1 MTDQQHRRRHAHRTV
16 RRAESGIDVVLVT
29 GLSGAGRG
37 TAAKVLED
45 LGWYVADNLPP
56 ELIARM
62 VDLGLAAGSRITQL
76 AVVMDVRSRGF
87 TGDLDWVRNELA
99 TRDIHPRVLFME
111 ASDDILV
118 RRYENNRRSHPLQGN
133 QTLAEGIAAERAMLA
148 PVRAS
153 ADLVIDTSTL
163 SVRALRE
170 SIERAFGGEA
180 VAQTSVTVESFG
192 FKYGLPMDADMVM
205 DVRFLPNPHWVD
217 ELRPHTGQH
226 PAVRDYVLSQPGA
239 EEFLQTYHQ
248 LLRLVV
254 DGYSREGKRYMTVAI
269 GCTGGKHR
277 SVAMAEAL
285 AGLLERQ
292 RAPVGAGAAP
302 RSGSRMSPVE
312 SGIVALGGGHG
323 LYATLSAAR
332 RLTPHV
338 TAVVTVADDGG
349 SSGRLRSELDIV
361 PPGDL
366 RMALAALA
374 SDSPHG
380 RLWATI
386 IQHRFGGSGALAG
399 HPIGNLM
406 LAGLNEVLADPVA
419 ALDELGRD
427 PRRQG
432 PGAADVPDRPADRS
446 RRGRAGRRPADE
458 PGDPRSG
465 GGRHHPGQ
473 GAAGATAAG
482 RPARH
487 PAGRRRHHG
496 RRSGGARTGLLVHQC
511 DPARAGAG
519 TGGGA
524 ESHHR
529 APGPGAQPG
538 RRAGG
543 DRRLLRRASFARS
556 RPACAGFRRR
566 RDHRRRR
573 PCPV

>member
-1 MTDQQHRRRHAHRTV
+1 MTEHTTGEGVHTQTV
-16 RRAESGIDVVLVT
+16 GEPESGIDVVLVT

-76 AVVMDVRSRGF
+76 AVVMDVRSKGF

-133 QTLAEGIAAERAMLA
+133 QTLAEGIAAERTMLA

-170 SIERAFGGEA
+170 SIERAFGGET

-217 ELRPHTGQH
+217 ELRPQTGQH

-239 EEFLQTYHQ
+239 TEFLQTYHQ
-248 LLRLVV
+248 LLKLVV

-285 AGLLERQ
+285 AGLL
-292 RAPVGAGAAP
+292 
-302 RSGSRMSPVE
+302 
-312 SGIVALGGGHG
+312 GGNEH
-323 LYATLSAAR
+323 
-332 RLTPHV
+332 LTV
-338 TAVVTVADDGG
+338 RV
-349 SSGRLRSELDIV
+349 L
-361 PPGDL
+361 
-366 RMALAALA
+366 
-374 SDSPHG
+374 
-380 RLWATI
+380 
-386 IQHRFGGSGALAG
+386 HR
-399 HPIGNLM
+399 
-406 LAGLNEVLADPVA
+406 D
-419 ALDELGRD
+419 LGR
-427 PRRQG
+427 
-432 PGAADVPDRPADRS
+432 
-446 RRGRAGRRPADE
+446 E
-458 PGDPRSG
+458 
-465 GGRHHPGQ
+465 
-473 GAAGATAAG
+473 
-482 RPARH
+482 
-487 PAGRRRHHG
+487 
-496 RRSGGARTGLLVHQC
+496 
-511 DPARAGAG
+511 
-519 TGGGA
+519 
-524 ESHHR
+524 
-529 APGPGAQPG
+529 
-538 RRAGG
+538 
-543 DRRLLRRASFARS
+543 
-556 RPACAGFRRR
+556 
-566 RDHRRRR
+566 
-573 PCPV
+573 